1 MGILWFAMKQKFVSF
16 EEAREFAHSL
26 NLKSLNEWK
35 EWSKSGERPLNIPS
49 TPYKIYEDTGW
60 KGWRDFL
67 GNEKKEYLSFEEA
80 KAYVH
85 NLKLKN
91 QQEWKEW
98 SKSEDKPEDI
108 PANPNQ
114 TYKNKGWVNWG
125 DFLGN
130 GFVATRNRKY
140 LSFEEAREAVFSLN
154 VKSKSEWVE
163 IVKNEQLPNDIPHKP
178 EHVYKNKGWK
188 GWGDWLG
195 TGNVRC
201 KDFLPFEEARD
212 FARNLNLKSSTEWN
226 ELSKNGMKPTYIPAN
241 PDQAYKEKGW
251 MGWGDWLGNNYIP
264 FEEIRLYAR
273 SLHLRNIIEW
283 NNYVKREDIP
293 NFIPKRPNSVYKNKG
308 WISWGDFLGTGNI
321 AAKNKDFL
329 SFEEAREFARN
340 LNLKSRKEWREFLEK
355 GLIPNTI
362 PVIPSSTYKEK
373 GWKGWG
379 DFLGTGRIKY
389 TNFLPFEEAREF
401 ARNLNFKSQKE
412 WKEWSKSEER
422 PENIPT
428 DPYRVYK
435 DKGWK
440 GWGDFLGNENV
451 YKKDF
456 ITFEEARE
464 YTHNLN
470 LKTYKEWFKWSKSE
484 EKPENIPANPNQAYK
499 NKGWISWGDFLG
511 TGRVHKKDFLSF
523 EEVREFARSLNLKNL
538 REWKEWSKSE
548 SKPSNIPGAPYS
560 VYKNKGWT
568 SWGDFLG
575 TDKLGKRNFISF
587 EEAREFV
594 RSLNLTSVKEWYKWY
609 KYKKMHL
616 NIPRNPN
623 TTYKGKGWTGWGD
636 FLGNEKKEYLSF
648 EEAKEF
654 ISTLNLKNRKEWREW
669 VKNGEIPSNIP
680 KVPDQVYKNKGWRG
694 WADFLGYLGNGNHT
708 WTKLALLAL
717 LEDFRPMLNS
727 APMSVVLSLIPDVI
741 LERYLTKEKLQKL
754 YETEMNSPQRIEVV
768 SNIIQEITSF
778 DLDEPI
784 ISFDEQ
790 ESTID
795 AHFSDGI
802 SIVSIL
808 DNIYDSQLS
817 QIPDLKYLS
826 YLEDENVIRYLD
838 EERINFILSEHINKL
853 WYSVL
858 NNKLDVENAI
868 KDYSFE
874 GKYPQIIIQTFL
886 KEYEEVMNFELP
898 EGWTY
903 PYEPLLMQK
912 LVAYRISQRKRY
924 GNWSSIGSGKTISAI
939 LAGRYVGAK
948 NTLVITFNAT
958 IGKENNSGWTK
969 EIKESFRDSNIFT
982 KEDKNIKF
990 IDGEYNY
997 LVLNYEAFQQAT
1009 SSDFVLELLKNNR
1022 FDYIVLDEVQ
1032 SIKKRGAFTSKRRK
1046 VIKDDLIQK
1055 VRENNPDYY
1064 LLAMTATP
1072 VINNLME
1079 VDSIIQLIEP
1089 NNVENIGLAE
1099 NTINYLKMYRKL
1111 TNYGIRYKNENDSIL
1126 KENQYTLL
1134 DVKAD
1139 ELYSQATL
1147 INRDDFLSQDKLTI
1161 DAKLDAILP
1170 YINTSFGKTTLW
1182 TYHVDGIVETTKE
1195 FLTEKG
1201 FKVGI
1206 YTGKENKKTREK
1218 VLDDYKH
1225 GDIDVLIVSR
1235 VMGTGLD
1242 GLQKVCDTW
1251 VFLSLPFT
1259 NADFVQSYGRI
1270 DRRGSNFIETGVNV
1284 VVPIVS
1290 INGMAHSF
1298 RWDYDRYMLINH
1310 KKNISNAVVDGINP
1324 DEKLLSKEKAISHAN
1339 ESISDFI
1346 QIIKNE
1352 EEIEI
1357 KTHYRL

>member
-1 MGILWFAMKQKFVSF
+1 
-16 EEAREFAHSL
+16 
-26 NLKSLNEWK
+26 
-35 EWSKSGERPLNIPS
+35 
-49 TPYKIYEDTGW
+49 
-60 KGWRDFL
+60 
-67 GNEKKEYLSFEEA
+67 
-80 KAYVH
+80 
-85 NLKLKN
+85 
-91 QQEWKEW
+91 
-98 SKSEDKPEDI
+98 
-108 PANPNQ
+108 
-114 TYKNKGWVNWG
+114 
-125 DFLGN
+125 
-130 GFVATRNRKY
+130 
-140 LSFEEAREAVFSLN
+140 
-154 VKSKSEWVE
+154 
-163 IVKNEQLPNDIPHKP
+163 
-178 EHVYKNKGWK
+178 
-188 GWGDWLG
+188 
-195 TGNVRC
+195 
-201 KDFLPFEEARD
+201 
-212 FARNLNLKSSTEWN
+212 
-226 ELSKNGMKPTYIPAN
+226 
-241 PDQAYKEKGW
+241 
-251 MGWGDWLGNNYIP
+251 
-264 FEEIRLYAR
+264 
-273 SLHLRNIIEW
+273 
-283 NNYVKREDIP
+283 
-293 NFIPKRPNSVYKNKG
+293 
-308 WISWGDFLGTGNI
+308 
-321 AAKNKDFL
+321 
-329 SFEEAREFARN
+329 
-340 LNLKSRKEWREFLEK
+340 
-355 GLIPNTI
+355 
-362 PVIPSSTYKEK
+362 
-373 GWKGWG
+373 
-379 DFLGTGRIKY
+379 
-389 TNFLPFEEAREF
+389 
-401 ARNLNFKSQKE
+401 
-412 WKEWSKSEER
+412 
-422 PENIPT
+422 
-428 DPYRVYK
+428 
-435 DKGWK
+435 
-440 GWGDFLGNENV
+440 
-451 YKKDF
+451 
-456 ITFEEARE
+456 
-464 YTHNLN
+464 
-470 LKTYKEWFKWSKSE
+470 
-484 EKPENIPANPNQAYK
+484 
-499 NKGWISWGDFLG
+499 
-511 TGRVHKKDFLSF
+511 
-523 EEVREFARSLNLKNL
+523 
-538 REWKEWSKSE
+538 
-548 SKPSNIPGAPYS
+548 
-560 VYKNKGWT
+560 
-568 SWGDFLG
+568 
-575 TDKLGKRNFISF
+575 
-587 EEAREFV
+587 
-594 RSLNLTSVKEWYKWY
+594 
-609 KYKKMHL
+609 
-616 NIPRNPN
+616 
-623 TTYKGKGWTGWGD
+623 
-636 FLGNEKKEYLSF
+636 
-648 EEAKEF
+648 
-654 ISTLNLKNRKEWREW
+654 
-669 VKNGEIPSNIP
+669 
-680 KVPDQVYKNKGWRG
+680 
-694 WADFLGYLGNGNHT
+694 
-708 WTKLALLAL
+708 
-717 LEDFRPMLNS
+717 
-727 APMSVVLSLIPDVI
+727 
-741 LERYLTKEKLQKL
+741 
-754 YETEMNSPQRIEVV
+754 MNSPQRIEVV

-795 AHFSDGI
+795 AQFSDGI

-903 PYEPLLMQK
+903 PHEPLLMQK

-1099 NTINYLKMYRKL
+1099 NTINYLNMYRKL

-1134 DVKAD
+1134 DIKAD

-1147 INRDDFLSQDKLTI
+1147 INSDNPSAQDKLTI
-1161 DAKLDAILP
+1161 NAKLEAILP

-1182 TYHVDGIVETTKE
+1182 TYHVDGIVETAKE
-1195 FLTEKG
+1195 FLTERG

-1206 YTGKENKKTREK
+1206 YTGEESEKTREK
-1218 VLDDYKH
+1218 VLDDYKR
-1225 GDIDVLIVSR
+1225 GDIDVLIASR
-1235 VMGTGLD
+1235 VLGTGLD

-1259 NADFVQSYGRI
+1259 NAVFVQSYGRI

-1310 KKNISNAVVDGINP
+1310 KKNVSDAVVDGINP